1 MSVMTLFETDEDGLT
16 LADAAGRWL
25 DDVYGTDASGF
36 SAEHWKAMAVAG
48 WLGLRLPED
57 AGGLGLGVGACL
69 PFATEFGKAAVVEPV
84 IESAFVAASLCSKAG
99 ADGRLLTGLCD
110 GTRIAVLAPSWLDL
124 NAGPGHG
131 GSCTIALVPGGA
143 EVTDLLVPVR
153 HADGIAALYLI
164 AAGDAERSTYR
175 SMNGGRMSDW
185 KVSLSGAAL
194 FSGSKAETAIEIAFA
209 ERAACHAAQ
218 VVGAMRRAIDL
229 TSAYLHERK
238 QFGRPLADFQVLSHR
253 IGDMTVDWELSKSA
267 AAILAN
273 AGGFGFTGLTD
284 RALAHIARAARL
296 IGERAI
302 QLHGGMG
309 MTEEMEIGHVFR
321 RLLYLATA
329 LGGETA
335 PRTRIARSIA
345 ERAAAERG
353 GIS

>member
-1 MSVMTLFETDEDGLT
+1 MNVMALFDQDEDGLA

-25 DDVYGTDASGF
+25 EDVYSADTSGF
-36 SAEHWKAMAVAG
+36 SAAHWKAMAAAG
-48 WLGLRLPED
+48 WLGLRLPEE

-69 PFATEFGKAAVVEPV
+69 PLATEFGKAGVVEPV
-84 IESAFVAASLCSKAG
+84 VESAFVAAPLCAKAG
-99 ADGRLLTGLCD
+99 ADGGLLAALGG

-124 NAGPGHG
+124 NAGLGDG
-131 GSCTIALVPGGA
+131 VSCTIVLAPGGA

-153 HADGIAALYLI
+153 HADGTAALYLI
-164 AAGDAERSTYR
+164 AAEGAERNIYR
-175 SMNGGRMSDW
+175 SMNGARMSDW
-185 KVSLSGAAL
+185 KTSLPGAAL
-194 FSGSKAETAIEIAFA
+194 ISGSKAQTAIEIALA
-209 ERAACHAAQ
+209 ERAACHGAQ
-218 VVGAMRRAIDL
+218 AVGAMGRAIDL
-229 TSAYLHERK
+229 TAAYLHERR

-253 IGDMTVDWELSKSA
+253 IADMTVDWELSKST

-273 AGGFGFTGLTD
+273 AGGSGSTALTD

-335 PRTRIARSIA
+335 PRMRVTRSIA